1 MVGGFYSSKARLSLG
16 ELANLPSSNLVATT
30 MKIILMLS
38 VAGSLAVAVPA
49 LADNST
55 VATIPSA
62 QHQCR
67 TEQNQMGQTAFK
79 ALYATNANKSNA
91 FGKCVSKRAA
101 ATKQAATVAKSNASK
116 QCTAEE
122 QADSAAFAEKYG
134 TGKNGANAHGKCVSG
149 KAKALTAATV
159 AKQVKSDA
167 KAAKACRTEQ
177 KADPSAFATKYATS
191 QNKHNA
197 FGKCVS
203 TKVRAQQS

>member
-1 MVGGFYSSKARLSLG
+1 
-16 ELANLPSSNLVATT
+16 

-134 TGKNGANAHGKCVSG
+134 TGKNGANAHGKCVSQ
-149 KAKALTAATV
+149 KAKAETAETV
-159 AKQVKSDA
+159 KDEVKADVS
-167 KAAKACRTEQ
+167 AAKACKTER
-177 KADPSAFATKYATS
+177 KADPAAFREKYGT
-191 QNKHNA
+191 NKNKRNA

-203 TKVRAQQS
+203 KQAKEQHS